1 MGGGRRSCRGG
12 HDAAAEAVR
21 LDGPAAGAAHSP
33 PHQPHPHAGCGRPM
47 PRPPLCSCVRICA
60 YRAEGTARRASAQH
74 AVDAPAAPDGG
85 AAGCARARL
94 AAPPWQQPSFRR
106 SRATALATLRL
117 ARPTVAEL
125 VAGNS
130 MNVAHL
136 PFPPRMYVAI
146 FLPPALPYSSA
157 IAALAPRRTRPFLPC
172 QVLECAP
179 EWTVALARRCS
190 AAMRP
195 ANSGRA
201 CSRGCTWPPELKM
214 RRPERRPADRRA
226 CNLPVRRLAL
236 HCAVVRPPPRAAARG
251 RRPGEP
257 GAIRR
262 SFNSWGSTDARVPAG
277 GVEGGGVGWWAR
289 RRARRAESPHCSDA
303 GYADR

>member
-1 MGGGRRSCRGG
+1 
-12 HDAAAEAVR
+12 
-21 LDGPAAGAAHSP
+21 
-33 PHQPHPHAGCGRPM
+33 M
-47 PRPPLCSCVRICA
+47 PRPPLCSCARFCA
-60 YRAEGTARRASAQH
+60 YWAEGTARRASAQH

-94 AAPPWQQPSFRR
+94 AAPPWQQPSFHC

-117 ARPTVAEL
+117 ARPTVVEL

-172 QVLECAP
+172 QVLEGAP

-214 RRPERRPADRRA
+214 RRPERTPADRRA
-226 CNLPVRRLAL
+226 CHLPVRRLAL

-251 RRPGEP
+251 CRLRRTLRNTAQFQLVGRH
-257 GAIRR
+257 GCARACG
-262 SFNSWGSTDARVPAG
+262 GSGR
-277 GVEGGGVGWWAR
+277 GGGGGGGAR

-303 GYADR
+303 GYAVR